1 MDILPFLTAL
11 TTSATGPH
19 RHDLAEVMTARADI
33 LSMSAQANA
42 AVVSPQKPGRLS
54 HTLRTALAAR
64 MARLSCAPALAAIY
78 LETLDELNPAP
89 SFTALAQNDAL
100 PEADAFVTALVR
112 YADLVTIRPK
122 DATQADIEA
131 LRQAGLTDAEIVHLA
146 ELIACVCYLS
156 RLTLGMQALTG
167 AEAAT
172 PADTQAPATDK
183 HTDARAQERTAGF
196 TAEPLEWIPYLQ
208 PVKLEDATK
217 EQRDAMKITPSNTK
231 ISDYVL
237 TLAHDPES
245 LAVRSPLFN
254 AIMYGR
260 DGLSRA
266 GREMGALG
274 CSLINHCLYCASV
287 HARRF
292 IQLTKRPELV
302 ETLFSEGPDAC
313 LNDEY
318 WQPIFDFSV
327 KLTRTPATFS
337 SADVTF
343 LRDHGLS
350 DLEIFDLI
358 CATGIFGWANRLM
371 HTLGHSVSPP

>member
-11 TTSATGPH
+11 ATTAPIGAQRPEM
-19 RHDLAEVMTARADI
+19 AEVIATRADI

-42 AVVSPQKPGRLS
+42 AVISPRKPGRLS
-54 HTLRTALAAR
+54 HTIRTALAAR
-64 MARLSCAPALAAIY
+64 MARLSCAMPLASAYI
-78 LETLDELNPAP
+78 ETLSPLNPTAF
-89 SFTALAQNDAL
+89 FTAVAQQDVV
-100 PEADAFVTALVR
+100 PTETAFLTALVN
-112 YADLVTIRPK
+112 YADLITLHPR
-122 DATQADIEA
+122 DATKADIET
-131 LRQAGLTDAEIVHLA
+131 LRNAGLTDAEIVHLA

-156 RLTLGMQALTG
+156 RLTLGVQALAGTLPVIHAPQTDISSDTG
-167 AEAAT
+167 T
-172 PADTQAPATDK
+172 V
-183 HTDARAQERTAGF
+183 GF
-196 TAEPLEWIPYLQ
+196 TAEPLEWVPYLQ
-208 PVKLEDATK
+208 PVRLEDATEEQK
-217 EQRDAMKITPSNTK
+217 EAMKITPSNTK

-302 ETLFSEGPDAC
+302 ETIFSEGPDAC
-313 LNDEY
+313 LHDEY

-327 KLTRTPATFS
+327 KLTHSPGIFCNR
-337 SADVTF
+337 DVTV

-350 DLEIFDLI
+350 DLEIFDLV

-371 HTLGHSVSPP
+371 HTLGRSVTPH

>member
-1 MDILPFLTAL
+1 MDISSFLSAIAASARTGAQKNEL
-11 TTSATGPH
+11 T
-19 RHDLAEVMTARADI
+19 EVVMMRSDI

-42 AVVSPQKPGRLS
+42 AVVSPQKPGRLTHS
-54 HTLRTALAAR
+54 IRTALAAR
-64 MARLSCAPALAAIY
+64 MARQSCAPTLASVYLEA
-78 LETLDELNPAP
+78 LETLASPP
-89 SFTALAQNDAL
+89 SLTALAHEEPVPEQDTFLAAL
-100 PEADAFVTALVR
+100 TQ
-112 YADLVTIRPK
+112 YADLVTLRPN
-122 DATQADIEA
+122 DASRADILN
-131 LRQAGLTDAEIVHLA
+131 LRNAGLTDAEIVHLA
-146 ELIACVCYLS
+146 ELIACVCYLA
-156 RLTLGMQALTG
+156 RVTLGMQAMAGTLFPAET
-167 AEAAT
+167 AEAE
-172 PADTQAPATDK
+172 PANGSESAV
-183 HTDARAQERTAGF
+183 F

-208 PVKLEDATK
+208 PVRLEDATE

-231 ISDYVL
+231 ISDYIL

-274 CSLINHCLYCASV
+274 CSIINHCLYCASV

-302 ETLFSEGPDAC
+302 ETIFTEGPDAC

-327 KLTRTPATFS
+327 KLTQSPGAFAS
-337 SADVTF
+337 SDVAF
-343 LRDHGLS
+343 LRGHGLS

-371 HTLGHSVSPP
+371 HTLGHSILPP

>member
-11 TTSATGPH
+11 ATNTSTGAQH
-19 RHDLAEVMTARADI
+19 HDLTDVMATRANI

-54 HTLRTALAAR
+54 HALRTALAAR
-64 MARLSCAPALAAIY
+64 MARLSCVPALEAIY
-78 LETLDELNPAP
+78 LETLNGLNPTSAL
-89 SFTALAQNDAL
+89 TALAHYNSISEDNAFLAAL
-100 PEADAFVTALVR
+100 TD
-112 YADLVTIRPK
+112 YADMVTLRPQ
-122 DATQADIEA
+122 DATRSDIQK
-131 LRQAGLTDAEIVHLA
+131 LQQAGFTDAEVVHLA

-156 RLTLGMQALTG
+156 RLTLGMQALAGTLSHSMPPQT
-167 AEAAT
+167 EAPSSFRAT
-172 PADTQAPATDK
+172 A
-183 HTDARAQERTAGF
+183 F
-196 TAEPLEWIPYLQ
+196 TVEPLEWIPYLQ
-208 PVKLEDATK
+208 PVRLEDATE
-217 EQRDAMKITPSNTK
+217 EQREAMKITPSNTK

-287 HARRF
+287 HAQRF
-292 IQLTKRPELV
+292 IQQTKRPELV
-302 ETLFSEGPDAC
+302 ETIFSEGPDAC

-327 KLTRTPATFS
+327 KLTRTPGTFS
-337 SADVTF
+337 CSDVTF

-358 CATGIFGWANRLM
+358 CSVGIFGWANRLM
-371 HTLGHSVSPP
+371 HTLGHSVSSS

>member
-11 TTSATGPH
+11 ATTAPAGAQRPEAADVIAT
-19 RHDLAEVMTARADI
+19 RADI
-33 LSMSAQANA
+33 LSMSARANA
-42 AVVSPQKPGRLS
+42 AVISPQKPGRLS

-64 MARLSCAPALAAIY
+64 MARLSSATPLAAVY
-78 LETLDELNPAP
+78 AQTLATMQPTAF
-89 SFTALAQNDAL
+89 FTALAQQDIVP
-100 PEADAFVTALVR
+100 PENTFLAALVD
-112 YADLVTIRPK
+112 YADLVTLRPR
-122 DATQADIEA
+122 DATRADIET
-131 LRQAGLTDAEIVHLA
+131 LRNAGLTDAEIVHLA

-156 RLTLGMQALTG
+156 RLTLGLQALAGTLPGVPSPQTG
-167 AEAAT
+167 IR
-172 PADTQAPATDK
+172 PDAD
-183 HTDARAQERTAGF
+183 TAGF

-208 PVKLEDATK
+208 PVRLEEATEEQK
-217 EQRDAMKITPSNTK
+217 EAMKITPSNTK

-274 CSLINHCLYCASV
+274 CSLINRCLYCASV

-302 ETLFSEGPDAC
+302 EAIFSKGPDAS
-313 LNDEY
+313 LHDDY
-318 WQPIFDFSV
+318 WQPIFNFSV
-327 KLTRTPATFS
+327 KLTRSPEMFCTQ
-337 SADVTF
+337 DVAF

-350 DLEIFDLI
+350 DLEIFDLV

-371 HTLGHSVSPP
+371 HTLGHSVTPP